1 MWPEPDGMA
10 TLSAYL
16 PAAEAVGVFAVLDE
30 YARRAGCTGDERSMD
45 PRRGDALVDPVL
57 NPTGYRSAGT
67 SAVRARSTEP
77 GDPPS
82 GHSYHSEPPPLTDPE
97 PVATR
102 RAADPDEPPP
112 F

>member
-16 PAAEAVGVFAVLDE
+16 PAAEAVGV
-30 YARRAGCTGDERSMD
+30 
-45 PRRGDALVDPVL
+45 RGDALVDPVL
-57 NPTGYRSAGT
+57 NPIGYRSAGT

-82 GHSYHSEPPPLTDPE
+82 GHSYHSEPLPLTDLE

>member
-10 TLSAYL
+10 TLFAYL
-16 PAAEAVGVFAVLDE
+16 PAAEAVGV
-30 YARRAGCTGDERSMD
+30 
-45 PRRGDALVDPVL
+45 LVDPVL
-57 NPTGYRSAGT
+57 NPIGYRSAGT

-82 GHSYHSEPPPLTDPE
+82 EHSYHSEPPPLTDPE

-102 RAADPDEPPP
+102 RATDPDGPPP

>member
-1 MWPEPDGMA
+1 
-10 TLSAYL
+10 
-16 PAAEAVGVFAVLDE
+16 
-30 YARRAGCTGDERSMD
+30 MD
-45 PRRGDALVDPVL
+45 PPRGDALVDPVL

-82 GHSYHSEPPPLTDPE
+82 GHSYHSEPLPLTDLE